1 MKPEEQME
9 VFESLKKLMVPYAKK
24 FTARTGCVRNKA
36 DYGLVSEKEVE
47 VLGRK
52 RKEMWFAGLINQK
65 GYVGFYYMPVYARP
79 DMKKVFKPELLKLLK
94 GKCCFHVRKLTP
106 EVRTQVKD
114 ALKVGYEMY
123 RKNGW
128 V

>member
-9 VFESLKKLMVPYAKK
+9 VFESLKKLMTPYAKK
-24 FTARTGCVRNKA
+24 LTARTGGVRNKEA
-36 DYGLVSEKEVE
+36 YSLVSEKEVE

-52 RKEMWFAGLINQK
+52 RNEMWFAGLINQK
-65 GYVGFYYMPVYARP
+65 GYVGFYYMPVYAKP
-79 DMKKVFKPELLKLLK
+79 EMKKVFKPELLKLLK

-106 EVRTQVKD
+106 EVRMQVKE
-114 ALKVGYEMY
+114 ALKVGFEMY
-123 RKNGW
+123 KAKGW